1 MDKKWKKRMIVN
13 AEKNSERAPSLSAAD
28 HFENEQGG
36 LMGQPD
42 VPWVAGLNPGRDKV
56 ILCNFS
62 WAIVSERISPKS
74 RLYQHRLSAVSLCPR
89 ANAIQWLGCKSA
101 ADATLCMYIET
112 LTKMVNKNKML
123 DDVGQSKLPNKKLG
137 NDSFKKLNKKQRRL
151 LLARLWRSDSESSG
165 SSIDLQTWKNFADSF
180 TLNST
185 STEDE
190 DEPEI
195 PSVFRKKNKLVGRLL
210 LLNTNTPS
218 SQDLTSELSSD
229 LRTSASF
236 LQQHLM
242 SDVDLTLG
250 NPKTAT
256 AFHEKNNEPS
266 LNSIRLMVLKMF
278 NCPSSHDLTSELSTD
293 LRPSVSFLQ
302 QNLTSD
308 ADLTLDNQK
317 TATYHKKRS
326 NPSSFFNI
334 QNIPDAS
341 NNKINEEGPAPK
353 KHRNSAR
360 FKVNIE
366 PREPLPSSST
376 QKYIQFTV
384 THEYAP
390 MPYTGTVQR
399 LINVDAPNGISDAI
413 GSSVMDYITSNA
425 SLLRSNL
432 DFSIFTCDKYLKQTD
447 SNEGISEKNKS
458 YIPESHKSFTKSNN
472 INSEVFKKLF
482 EDELPSQSVTE
493 FEKLNRLLAESEIH
507 RVELLNRYRIVISGE
522 SCLKN
527 CVSKIM
533 AHTLSH
539 EVQSAYSGS
548 GKKFRGVKKLNYSK
562 TETYKCLKDV
572 LEEKFGVE
580 YPELKKLKSR
590 VGQWLS
596 NYVSRSK

>member
-89 ANAIQWLGCKSA
+89 ANAIQWLG
-101 ADATLCMYIET
+101 Y
-112 LTKMVNKNKML
+112 
-123 DDVGQSKLPNKKLG
+123 
-137 NDSFKKLNKKQRRL
+137 
-151 LLARLWRSDSESSG
+151 
-165 SSIDLQTWKNFADSF
+165 SF

-195 PSVFRKKNKLVGRLL
+195 PSVFRKKNKLVGR
-210 LLNTNTPS
+210 P
-218 SQDLTSELSSD
+218 
-229 LRTSASF
+229 R
-236 LQQHLM
+236 
-242 SDVDLTLG
+242 SDVRIVD
-250 NPKTAT
+250 
-256 AFHEKNNEPS
+256 S
-266 LNSIRLMVLKMF
+266 
-278 NCPSSHDLTSELSTD
+278 